1 MTESCYKKTDT
12 VHPNAL
18 KKKSSGTKLKNHE
31 IERLMRIILAQGETI
46 HSQLKKLQEREGQI
60 ENIEQKVHDSRT
72 RTAGKD
78 YLLNA
83 YLKYLPEGQGDVSC
97 SSDKS
102 FGEALDHIPDRLQ
115 EMLDALTKVY
125 NLNEEIQKTEE
136 RIGDLRC
143 QLDVNDQSGGPSV
156 HLESARSE
164 LNELRGLNDAC
175 GKEIDQNRVKIDS
188 MKESFD
194 ARQAM
199 VVRLEQDMGCAE
211 QV

>member
-1 MTESCYKKTDT
+1 MSGHPLSDSSYKKMDT

-18 KKKSSGTKLKNHE
+18 KKKSGSSGGSGGGRLKNHE

-60 ENIEQKVHDSRT
+60 DTIEQRVHDTRT

-97 SSDKS
+97 SSEKS
-102 FGEALDHIPDRLQ
+102 SLSDALENIPDRLQ

-125 NLNEEIQKTEE
+125 NLNEELQKTEE
-136 RIGDLRC
+136 TICDLRC
-143 QLDVNDQSGGPSV
+143 QLDVSDQSLSQQHLVTTTSNFRFPSSLTRLHNKPV
-156 HLESARSE
+156 ACTIKVLRS
-164 LNELRGLNDAC
+164 
-175 GKEIDQNRVKIDS
+175 
-188 MKESFD
+188 
-194 ARQAM
+194 
-199 VVRLEQDMGCAE
+199 
-211 QV
+211 